1 MKITFYGAAQNV
13 TGSKHLIQT
22 NNFNLLLDCGLHQ
35 GRRRQANELN
45 RSLPFLAAR
54 IDAVIL
60 SHAHA
65 DHCGMLPVLVK
76 QGFKGPIYATT
87 ATSDIAP
94 LILRDSAKIQEQ
106 DANYFNDNLPVGA
119 DPIAPLYTE
128 ADAASVG
135 PHFKPVPYYRL
146 RPQWT
151 EIAPNIRFKF
161 YDAGHILG
169 SAMVVVEIKE
179 GGQTKR
185 IGFTGDI
192 GKPGAPL
199 LHSPEVMAEPLDLLI
214 SECTYGNRNHRPLDF
229 AAGDLERVINHA
241 MDQHS
246 KIVVPAFA
254 LGRTQEIIYGLH
266 KLTDAGRISRIP
278 IFIDSPLA
286 INIGEVFA
294 QHTEDFN
301 GEVATD
307 FTKKNELPLM
317 FRNLNYVH
325 SIEES
330 KVLNS
335 RPGPFM
341 VISASGMCEGGRVL
355 HHLKNNISDPNNVV
369 MITGYQAQGTL
380 GRKLQD
386 GISPV
391 NIFGRPHKVRA
402 KIITI
407 DEFSAHAD
415 RDSLLAYMRHLPTPP
430 KQIALVHTEPPQ
442 AESFQVALQQAFRN
456 TSVGIPKMGQVLE
469 V

>member
-1 MKITFYGAAQNV
+1 MKITFFGAAQNV

-22 NNFNLLLDCGLHQ
+22 DNFALLLDCGLHQ
-35 GRRRQANELN
+35 GQRREANALN
-45 RSLPFLAAR
+45 QTLPFQASG

-76 QGFKGPIYATT
+76 QGFRGPIYATT

-106 DANYFNDNLPVGA
+106 DANYFNDNLPPGG

-128 ADAASVG
+128 ADAASVV
-135 PHFKPVPYYRL
+135 PHFRPAPYFRL
-146 RPQWT
+146 KPQWT
-151 EIAPNIRFKF
+151 EIAPGIRFKF

-169 SAMVVVEIKE
+169 SSMVVLEIKE
-179 GGQTKR
+179 QGKLKR

-199 LHSPEVMAEPLDLLI
+199 LHAPEVMAEPLDLLI

-229 AAGDLERVINHA
+229 AVTDLERVINTA
-241 MDQHS
+241 AERGS

-266 KLTDAGRISRIP
+266 KLTDDGRIKRLS

-301 GEVATD
+301 SEVATD
-307 FTKKNELPLM
+307 FTRKDELPLM
-317 FRNLNYVH
+317 FRNLNYVRT
-325 SIEES
+325 IEES
-330 KVLNS
+330 KALNH

-355 HHLKNNISDPNNVV
+355 HHLKNSISDPNNIVLL
-369 MITGYQAQGTL
+369 TGYQAQQTL
-380 GRKLQD
+380 GRRLQN

-402 KIITI
+402 KILTI

-415 RDSLLAYMRHLPTPP
+415 RDSLLSYLRHLPTPP
-430 KQIALVHTEPPQ
+430 QHIALVHTELPQ
-442 AESFQVALQQAFRN
+442 AESFKKLLEQSFSNLTVA
-456 TSVGIPKMGQVLE
+456 IPGLGEPVE